1 MIVFL
6 KNVLVAG
13 ISVVVVFLISF
24 GATYENVIAP
34 DATPPA
40 IVDQPLES
48 KGDEQAI
55 IIQEEDE
62 LKEESSSPA
71 VTEVTKNPLIDD
83 FEKSLQEALD
93 ALAKIQQEQANAVP
107 PSDLNTK
114 TRASV
119 INILCTTAGAGPLSP
134 ISASGVMIDR
144 RGIVLTNAHVGQ
156 YFLLKNYPAPN
167 SVECTIRI
175 GSPARSTYTAELLF
189 LPPSWIA
196 KNAHKIDDEKPTGS
210 GEHDYA
216 LIQITGGVSSNIS
229 LPPSFPNLSI
239 ALQAPDIGSSMLL
252 AGYPAGFLGGVT
264 IQKDLYATS
273 AYAEVQALYTFN
285 TDTVDLFSIGGSVV
299 AQQGAS
305 GGAVVRDDG
314 ALTGLIVTASN
325 APETENRDLRALS
338 TEYIIRDFEQE
349 RGVPLAEYLGRDLNF
364 ERQLFAQNTAPT
376 LSAALINVLEQ

>member
-1 MIVFL
+1 MLVFL
-6 KNVLVAG
+6 KNVLVVS
-13 ISVVVVFLISF
+13 ISVVVVFLISL
-24 GATYENVIAP
+24 GVTYENVIAP

-40 IVDQPLES
+40 IVDQPLENEE
-48 KGDEQAI
+48 GEQTI

-62 LKEESSSPA
+62 IKEEPSPPT
-71 VTEVTKNPLIDD
+71 VTEIREKPLIDD

-93 ALAKIQQEQANAVP
+93 ALAKIQQEQASAVP
-107 PSDLNTK
+107 LSDLNTK

-119 INILCTTAGAGPLSP
+119 VNILCTTAGAGSLNP
-134 ISASGVMIDR
+134 ISASGVIIDP

-156 YFLLKNYPAPN
+156 YFLLKNYSAPN
-167 SVECTIRI
+167 FVECTIRV

-189 LPPSWIA
+189 LPSSWIA
-196 KNAHKIDDEKPTGS
+196 KNAHKIDDEKPMGS

-229 LPPSFPNLSI
+229 LPSSFANLSI
-239 ALQAPDIGSSMLL
+239 ALQAPDIGNSVLL
-252 AGYPAGFLGGVT
+252 AGYPAGFLGGIT

-273 AYAEVQALYTFN
+273 AYAEVQTLYTFN
-285 TDTVDLFSIGGSVV
+285 TNTIDLFSIGGSVV

-314 ALTGLIVTASN
+314 TLTGLIVTASN

-338 TEYIIRDFEQE
+338 TEYIIRDFASE
-349 RGVPLAEYLGRDLNF
+349 RGIPLAEYLGRDLNF
-364 ERQLFAQNTAPT
+364 ERQLFEQNTAPALT
-376 LSAALINVLEQ
+376 AALVNVLEQ